1 MLCLRYV
8 FCFSFERLRFAC
20 RRLNNEISSLYDY
33 KHFVKAR
40 RMATI
45 AVKAT
50 HFTNKRLTMV
60 QKEKLQA
67 SGYGKTYPVRAKI

>member
-1 MLCLRYV
+1 
-8 FCFSFERLRFAC
+8 
-20 RRLNNEISSLYDY
+20 
-33 KHFVKAR
+33 
-40 RMATI
+40 MATT